1 MDAQGEQELAVIMG
15 RVAGGDAA
23 AVFALV
29 ERFGAEL
36 RRAVR
41 VEAARRGARLSAED
55 LEGLVLDV
63 AMALGSCA
71 SGWTPGGAPPW
82 VWARRRVANVVD
94 RHVGQW
100 ADPIERHDA
109 DEPAPA
115 PAAAVELATVELVA
129 SVAGRDPAVALL
141 FEGVQRVASPRDVSV
156 YFDVIIEQAGGNL
169 APAAAV
175 ARLHGVAPTTVRQQH
190 RRVRTRLQRLAAS
203 DPRFAPLASLAVV
216 A

>member
-1 MDAQGEQELAVIMG
+1 MDAQREQELGVIME
-15 RVAGGDAA
+15 RVAAGDSAA
-23 AVFALV
+23 LFALV
-29 ERFGAEL
+29 DRFGDEL
-36 RRAVR
+36 RRSVR
-41 VEAARRGARLSAED
+41 VEAARRGARLAAED

-63 AMALGSCA
+63 AMALGSIA

-100 ADPIERHDA
+100 ADPIERHDL
-109 DEPAPA
+109 DPPA
-115 PAAAVELATVELVA
+115 PAAAATVEKATVDLVA
-129 SVAGRDPAVALL
+129 TVAGRDPAVALL

-156 YFDVIIEQAGGNL
+156 YFDVIIEQAGGNQ
-169 APAAAV
+169 APAAVV